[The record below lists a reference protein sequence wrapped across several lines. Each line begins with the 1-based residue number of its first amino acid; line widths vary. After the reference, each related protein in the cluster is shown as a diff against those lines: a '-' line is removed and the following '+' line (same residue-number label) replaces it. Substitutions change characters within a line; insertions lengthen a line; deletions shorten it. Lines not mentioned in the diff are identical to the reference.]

1 VGILSDFFVRIHQ
14 QVYKQDIPNL
24 PDQLQDDF
32 ESIFKKILKVDPYN
46 RRGLKGHD
54 LDPKRELSGCKTF
67 DINYLGDEYRIV
79 YKINDSPNV
88 MKVDILSF
96 DFHDPAY
103 DKASNR
109 LYR

>member
-67 DINYLGDEYRIV
+67 DINYLGYEYRIV